1 MPWRATSDFCS
12 YCVSFRALGL
22 PRWAPSTSRSLAI
35 STRARSARLPIVG
48 WARELEGYIY
58 AVGMCGQGYMLGPG
72 VGCLL
77 TRMIQGELTP
87 EDEETLQELSPHRE
101 FGAEEKLK

>member
-1 MPWRATSDFCS
+1 
-12 YCVSFRALGL
+12 
-22 PRWAPSTSRSLAI
+22 
-35 STRARSARLPIVG
+35 
-48 WARELEGYIY
+48 
-58 AVGMCGQGYMLGPG
+58 MLGPG